1 MRIFFT
7 AVSFYLCV
15 LIFIN
20 LYRAIYGPDI
30 LTRIAAI
37 NAIGTKTVMILI
49 LIGFIYGRVEMFI
62 DIAIVYALL
71 SFIATIVA
79 AKYFLAR
86 RSIE

>member
-1 MRIFFT
+1 MKLFFT
-7 AVSFYLCV
+7 GVSFYLCI

-37 NAIGTKTVMILI
+37 NATGTKTVMILI
-49 LIGFIYGRVEMFI
+49 LIGFIYGRVDMFI

-71 SFIATIVA
+71 SFISTIVA
-79 AKYFLAR
+79 TKYFLTR
-86 RSIE
+86 RSID